1 VFSTGF
7 RARPHPVGLI
17 ALWNCG
23 LMKIVAGGL

>member
-7 RARPHPVGLI
+7 RARPLPVALI

-23 LMKIVAGGL
+23 LMQMVAGGL